1 MKKKQ
6 GSNKKGVWKSRR
18 INSPSID
25 INNLLHKLRKTKPKK
40 SKLKIEKKYLL
51 DELEYER
58 NNPVDPEFINHQ
70 VRKFL
75 KRL

>member
-1 MKKKQ
+1 MRKNR
-6 GSNKKGVWKSRR
+6 GSKKKGVGKSRR
-18 INSPSID
+18 ISSPSID
-25 INNLLHKLRKTKPKK
+25 INNLLHKLRKTKPKG

-58 NNPVDPEFINHQ
+58 NNPVNLEFINHK